1 MKYRAKNKLHQWNVP
16 YIPIDPKD
24 IGRTYDAD
32 VIRVY
37 LCKDISDHEHKELKP
52 DEVLNIFEENYLNL
66 TNGVTV
72 TDFEFM
78 RDKDNVKIGITFAKD
93 GEETEMEAEG
103 NGSLNAI
110 NNALRAYTGA
120 EYTLQVFTQHSM
132 QGQGSQSVAASYIG
146 LEKEDGSMFWGAG
159 TDTDV
164 VKANTKALLSAY
176 NNMIKGG
183 N

>member
-1 MKYRAKNKLHQWNVP
+1 MERTVYSDRPEGH
-16 YIPIDPKD
+16 
-24 IGRTYDAD
+24 GRTYDAD
-32 VIRVY
+32 VIRVNSQSGKGGIGYLLEQTYGYNLPPKMREHFSY

-132 QGQGSQSVAASYIG
+132 QGQGSA
-146 LEKEDGSMFWGAG
+146 ER
-159 TDTDV
+159 
-164 VKANTKALLSAY
+164 
-176 NNMIKGG
+176 GG
-183 N
+183 FVHRP

>member
-1 MKYRAKNKLHQWNVP
+1 M
-16 YIPIDPKD
+16 
-24 IGRTYDAD
+24 
-32 VIRVY
+32 
-37 LCKDISDHEHKELKP
+37 
-52 DEVLNIFEENYLNL
+52 
-66 TNGVTV
+66 

-132 QGQGSQSVAASYIG
+132 QDRARRAWRLRTSALKGRRFDVLGRRHRHRRCKGEY
-146 LEKEDGSMFWGAG
+146 KGAVERLQQYDQRG
-159 TDTDV
+159 
-164 VKANTKALLSAY
+164 KLK
-176 NNMIKGG
+176 
-183 N
+183 

>member
-1 MKYRAKNKLHQWNVP
+1 MERTVHS
-16 YIPIDPKD
+16 DRPKD

-32 VIRVY
+32 VIRVNSQSGKGGIGYLLEQTYGYNLPPKMREHFSY

-93 GEETEMEAEG
+93 GEETEMER
-103 NGSLNAI
+103 
-110 NNALRAYTGA
+110 RATA
-120 EYTLQVFTQHSM
+120 PSMRSTTRCVRTPVQSYTLSSLYPAQY
-132 QGQGSQSVAASYIG
+132 GRGRLA
-146 LEKEDGSMFWGAG
+146 ER
-159 TDTDV
+159 
-164 VKANTKALLSAY
+164 
-176 NNMIKGG
+176 GG
-183 N
+183 FVHRP

>member
-1 MKYRAKNKLHQWNVP
+1 MERTVHSDRPEGHRQNVRRRRYP
-16 YIPIDPKD
+16 RQLPVRQGGIGYLLEQTYGYNLPPKM
-24 IGRTYDAD
+24 REHFS
-32 VIRVY
+32 Y

-132 QGQGSQSVAASYIG
+132 QGQGSA
-146 LEKEDGSMFWGAG
+146 ER
-159 TDTDV
+159 
-164 VKANTKALLSAY
+164 
-176 NNMIKGG
+176 GG
-183 N
+183 FVHRP